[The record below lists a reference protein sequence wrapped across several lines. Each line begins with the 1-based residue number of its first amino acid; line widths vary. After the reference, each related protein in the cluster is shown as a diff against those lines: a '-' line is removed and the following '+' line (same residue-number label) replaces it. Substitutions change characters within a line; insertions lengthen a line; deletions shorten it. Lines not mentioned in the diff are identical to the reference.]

1 MWKKISIRWQLI
13 AMMTLALTLIQVSI
27 LSIDYFSDIKQ
38 RKMMAIEQA
47 DTLSFALQHDLVR
60 AIIDPKADTFSDI
73 SFRVSGFESVMMLAV
88 FNEGMDETFRYIR
101 EDFTPPENLV
111 ISTPLQPVFSDRF
124 LHIKQ
129 PLSVDNYKF
138 GEIFFLI
145 DLKKYQT
152 GLQEQLF
159 NKLIIFL
166 FELAIALPM
175 AWWISKNYT
184 RPFTTLAKAMKQANV
199 EESSFPEVET
209 RSLNEIGVL
218 YNGYNQLIK
227 EITRK
232 TNELKH
238 LGEHDSLT
246 GLLNRY
252 AIDRQIS
259 STLKD
264 EAHKTNVMLIMDVD
278 DFKLIN
284 DAAGHTAGDELL
296 KQIGQVITTSL
307 SPQACVGRVG
317 GDDFI
322 ILMPGFKLIEGIEQ
336 AESLLQT
343 MSDYRFTWNEK
354 IFSISVCIGV
364 VPFKP
369 HEFTPQSLTLAADT
383 ALYAAKA
390 KGHNKLS
397 IYHAEDEKVQQYS
410 SDIETVAIV
419 KEALQDGEAR
429 FELFAQA
436 IVPLQKETSQISYE
450 ILLRMKNAKGEMVYP
465 DIFLPAANR
474 YQLMVDIDTYVLRK
488 YLEIAT
494 AHPEHLGNLAF
505 VNINMG
511 GSTLN
516 NSDFQNS
523 LRKAI
528 DEFKFPWNKLV
539 LEVTETSA
547 VGNLAQASDFICY
560 CRELGIR
567 VALDDFG
574 TGMASFEYLK
584 HLPLDVVKIDGSFV
598 RDMLE
603 DPVDHAMVSYV
614 NDISKLRGQETIAE
628 FVEEREHVEALKKI
642 GIDYGQGYYLEK
654 PKPLT
659 DWL

>member
-13 AMMTLALTLIQVSI
+13 ALMTLALVLIQLSI

-38 RKMMAIEQA
+38 RKIIAIEQA
-47 DTLSFALQHDLVR
+47 DTLSSALQHDLVR

-88 FNEGMDETFRYIR
+88 FNDNMDETFRYTR
-101 EDFTPPENLV
+101 ENFTVPEKLV
-111 ISTPLQPVFSDRF
+111 ISAPQQPVFSDRF

-145 DLKKYQT
+145 DLEQYNT
-152 GLQEQLF
+152 GLEEQLF

-166 FELAIALPM
+166 FVLAIALPM

-184 RPFTTLAKAMKQANV
+184 RPFSALANAMKQAKV
-199 EESSFPEVET
+199 EESEFPQVET
-209 RSLNEIGVL
+209 RSQNEIGVL
-218 YNGYNQLIK
+218 YDGYNQLIK
-227 EITRK
+227 EITR
-232 TNELKH
+232 TTRDLKH

-259 STLKD
+259 ESLKD
-264 EAHKTNVMLIMDVD
+264 ENHTSSVMLIMDVD
-278 DFKLIN
+278 DFKLVN
-284 DAAGHTAGDELL
+284 DTAGHAAGDELL
-296 KQIGQVITTSL
+296 KQIGQVLTTSIP
-307 SPQACVGRVG
+307 SQASVGRVG

-322 ILMPGFKLIEGIEQ
+322 ILMPGFKLIEGISQ
-336 AESLLQT
+336 AEVLIQT
-343 MSDYRFTWNEK
+343 MSDFRFTWKEQ
-354 IFSISVCIGV
+354 IFTVSVCIGI

-369 HEFTPQSLTLAADT
+369 HEFTPQTLTLAADT
-383 ALYAAKA
+383 AFYAAKA

-397 IYHAEDEKVQQYS
+397 IYHADDEKVQQYS
-410 SDIETVAIV
+410 SDVQTVAIV
-419 KEALQDGEAR
+419 KDALQNGRAR
-429 FELFAQA
+429 FELYAQA
-436 IVPLQKETSQISYE
+436 IVPLQKETDLVSYE
-450 ILLRMKNAKGEMVYP
+450 ILLRLKNADGDMVYP
-465 DIFLPAANR
+465 DIFLPTANR
-474 YQLMVDIDTYVLRK
+474 YQMMVDIDTYVLRK
-488 YLEIAT
+488 YLETAT
-494 AHPEHLGNLAF
+494 AHPEHLEKLAF

-511 GSTLN
+511 GSTLT
-516 NSDFQNS
+516 NSDFQKS

-528 DEFKFPWNKLV
+528 EEFSFPWNKLV

-628 FVEEREHVEALKKI
+628 FVEEKAHADELTII

-654 PKPLT
+654 PRPLAE
-659 DWL
+659 WL